1 MAKYLVRAIYTAD
14 GVRGVLKEGGNSR
27 RDAVA
32 ALIEGLGGRLE
43 SFYFAFGD
51 DDVFAIVD
59 LPDGASAAAASM
71 AVSAAGATRSQVTVL
86 LTPDE
91 IDEATRKTSTYRAPG
106 A

>member
-1 MAKYLVRAIYTAD
+1 MPKYLVRASYTAE
-14 GVRGVLKEGGNSR
+14 GVRALLKEGGNSR

-32 ALIEGLGGRLE
+32 GLIEGLGGRLE
-43 SFYFAFGD
+43 EFYFAFGG

-59 LPDGASAAAASM
+59 LPDGASAAAASL
-71 AVSAAGATRSQVTVL
+71 AVNATGATRSGITVL

-91 IDEATRKTSTYRAPG
+91 LDDAAGKTITYRAPG